1 MVTKTKTTK
10 EYISPVLDVYERIVE
25 APIAASLGNAEADG
39 LGVSDA
45 IFGDWGTL

>member
-1 MVTKTKTTK
+1 MKTKTLK
-10 EYISPVLDVYERIVE
+10 YISPVLDVYEMIVE

-45 IFGDWGTL
+45 TFDDWGKL